1 MSRIKSFSLGH
12 NVESGFSLLEVLITI
27 VVVAI
32 GLLGVAGM
40 QVTSVKL
47 NRVAETRSS
56 GVIYVADILDRMR
69 ANALNASSYSTT
81 FTTAATTDTT
91 QAERDLRD
99 WKTSLAKLPGGQG
112 KIEVVS
118 SDAALCELPAISR
131 CFDVTVTV
139 RWTESNVVG
148 GSSVPTEFVTKTR
161 I

>member
-1 MSRIKSFSLGH
+1 MHVRSQSRAASA
-12 NVESGFSLLEVLITI
+12 GFSLLEVLVTL

-40 QVTSVKL
+40 QVTSIKL

-56 GVIYVADILDRMR
+56 GVVYVSDILDRMR
-69 ANALNASSYSTT
+69 ANPLNASKYVTD
-81 FTTAATTDTT
+81 FTDSAATDAT

-99 WKTSLAKLPGGQG
+99 WKAALAKLPGGEG
-112 KIEVVS
+112 KIEVTAT
-118 SDAALCELPAISR
+118 DAALCELPTITKCS
-131 CFDVTVTV
+131 DVTITV

-148 GSSVPTEFVTKTR
+148 GSSTPTQFATKSR